1 VELEFLIVLIVAGAF
16 GWGMYAQ
23 EIIAKRGHIKAREH
37 RIVIDA
43 PFSPEQSETIMRV
56 LQDINEAV
64 RKSTKG
70 DWKDSLVERGEK

>member
-1 VELEFLIVLIVAGAF
+1 MTFFIIMTIIGAF

-23 EIIAKRGHIKAREH
+23 EIITKRQLLKARER

-56 LQDINEAV
+56 LVELNEAV
-64 RKSTKG
+64 RKTMEV
-70 DWKDSLVERGEK
+70 KDGITN

>member
-1 VELEFLIVLIVAGAF
+1 MTFLIIMGIVGAF

-23 EIIAKRGHIKAREH
+23 EIITKRQRVKALEH

-56 LQDINEAV
+56 LQELNEAV
-64 RKSTKG
+64 RKSTAAE
-70 DWKDSLVERGEK
+70 VAP

>member
-1 VELEFLIVLIVAGAF
+1 MISLSIMSVIGAF

-23 EIIAKRGHIKAREH
+23 ELILKRQSIRRRER

-56 LQDINEAV
+56 LVELNEAV
-64 RKSTKG
+64 RESTVVGK
-70 DWKDSLVERGEK
+70 